1 VLSFS
6 GASPGGVAVLVV
18 VPEYDLVFTAF
29 GNDPRALALHDQIL
43 LWLLRDHL
51 HVEIPDLLMDTS
63 APRDLTPFA
72 GTYRWNQLRVDV
84 SVVDGQ
90 LEEKKLSMCRWSHD
104 SKGACLD
111 VSVGLLPDTSVNAL
125 PQQVGVAVMSG
136 VLLDHVN
143 QQLPQGDGI
152 ARAVSSYEAEVGLSC
167 ELLGERDLVTPCVP
181 CIIDHRLI
189 SHGTVEVTVGL
200 RLGLIASRCVL
211 AGEPLPKPLA
221 FNVRQVPYQT
231 EQRHRRWLDRTASEL
246 SGIQAGTL
254 ELQS

>member
-90 LEEKKLSMCRWSHD
+90 LEEK
-104 SKGACLD
+104 
-111 VSVGLLPDTSVNAL
+111 N
-125 PQQVGVAVMSG
+125 
-136 VLLDHVN
+136 
-143 QQLPQGDGI
+143 
-152 ARAVSSYEAEVGLSC
+152 Y
-167 ELLGERDLVTPCVP
+167 
-181 CIIDHRLI
+181 
-189 SHGTVEVTVGL
+189 
-200 RLGLIASRCVL
+200 RC
-211 AGEPLPKPLA
+211 AGG
-221 FNVRQVPYQT
+221 RMT
-231 EQRHRRWLDRTASEL
+231 RREHA
-246 SGIQAGTL
+246 
-254 ELQS
+254 